1 MICFLNK
8 ALACM
13 TITNNHSATSRIV
26 MMLATHWIAGLS
38 SCSPIW
44 ISAIVKPTFGKTVAY
59 HTHLKDICLT
69 VWRVEKRAMQKNQKA
84 KDQRKLFGLLVTV
97 IVRLGI
103 SSFNTYMAISKA
115 SCFIISA
122 IPGFAAKTP

>member
-1 MICFLNK
+1 MICFLNR

-13 TITNNHSATSRIV
+13 TITNNHSATSKIV
-26 MMLATHWIAGLS
+26 MILATHWIAGLS

-44 ISAIVKPTFGKTVAY
+44 MSAIVKPTLGNTVAY
-59 HTHLKDICLT
+59 QTHLKDICLT
-69 VWRVEKRAMQKNQKA
+69 VWRVETRAMQKNQKA
-84 KDQRKLFGLLVTV
+84 KDQRKLWND
-97 IVRLGI
+97 I
-103 SSFNTYMAISKA
+103 SRMFMLQIMACETYMAISKA

>member
-1 MICFLNK
+1 MHCFLNT

-13 TITNNHSATSRIV
+13 TITNNHSATSKIV

-44 ISAIVKPTFGKTVAY
+44 ISAIVKPTLGNTIAY
-59 HTHLKDICLT
+59 QTHLKDICLT
-69 VWRVEKRAMQKNQKA
+69 VWRVETRAMQKNQKA
-84 KDQRKLFGLLVTV
+84 KDQRKLWNV
-97 IVRLGI
+97 ISNVSDCQRWLAK
-103 SSFNTYMAISKA
+103 TYMAISKA

>member
-1 MICFLNK
+1 
-8 ALACM
+8 
-13 TITNNHSATSRIV
+13 

-44 ISAIVKPTFGKTVAY
+44 ISAIVKPTLGKTVAY

-69 VWRVEKRAMQKNQKA
+69 VWRVETRAMQKNQKA
-84 KDQRKLFGLLVTV
+84 KDQRKLFVLLVKV
-97 IVRLGI
+97 IARFGSCLL
-103 SSFNTYMAISKA
+103 STTYMAISKA

>member
-13 TITNNHSATSRIV
+13 TITNNHSATSKIV

-44 ISAIVKPTFGKTVAY
+44 MSAIVKPTLGKTVAY
-59 HTHLKDICLT
+59 QTHLKDICLT
-69 VWRVEKRAMQKNQKA
+69 VWRVETRAMQKNQKA
-84 KDQRKLFGLLVTV
+84 KDQRKLWNV
-97 IVRLGI
+97 ISNVSDCQCWLAK
-103 SSFNTYMAISKA
+103 TYMAISKA
-115 SCFIISA
+115 SCFIIST

>member
-13 TITNNHSATSRIV
+13 TITNSHSATSKIV
-26 MMLATHWIAGLS
+26 IMLATHWIAGLS

-44 ISAIVKPTFGKTVAY
+44 ISAIVNPTLGKTVAY

-69 VWRVEKRAMQKNQKA
+69 VCRVETRAMQKNQKA
-84 KDQRKLFGLLVTV
+84 KDQRKLWN
-97 IVRLGI
+97 GI
-103 SSFNTYMAISKA
+103 SDMSDSQCWLAKTYMAISKA